1 MNLGLSGGRRGLMRL
16 VVELP
21 LNGMSRGKPP
31 AKPVF
36 AAPGYI
42 GMVEVFQCALPVT
55 AVDMPPLAGATN
67 IPHPVVNR
75 MLRISAVLGDRSLG
89 SLGPYRFW
97 PVVENK

>member
-1 MNLGLSGGRRGLMRL
+1 MCS
-16 VVELP
+16 
-21 LNGMSRGKPP
+21 
-31 AKPVF
+31 A
-36 AAPGYI
+36 
-42 GMVEVFQCALPVT
+42 VT